1 MFVVYGLLAYLV
13 LMLAAAAVILRP
25 MARRDAT
32 PLPAQEAG
40 ASA

>member
-25 MARRDAT
+25 MGASRCT